1 MMRISFWIAVLS
13 CLLGLAALVM
23 VGWYEAGGDIDSL
36 PPLGVWCV
44 VFAASVLVLGVVW
57 LLVQCFYRSDEPD
70 V

>member
-1 MMRISFWIAVLS
+1 MMRISFWIAVFS

-23 VGWYEAGGDIDSL
+23 LGWFEAGGDIDSL
-36 PPLGVWCV
+36 PTLGVWCV
-44 VFAASVLVLGVVW
+44 IFAASVLALGVVW

>member
-13 CLLGLAALVM
+13 CLLGLGALVM
-23 VGWYEAGGDIDSL
+23 LGWFEAGGDLDSL
-36 PPLGVWCV
+36 PPFGVWCV
-44 VFAASVLVLGVVW
+44 IFAASVLALGIVW

>member
-23 VGWYEAGGDIDSL
+23 LGWFEAGGDMGSL
-36 PPLGVWCV
+36 PPFGVWCM
-44 VFAASVLVLGVVW
+44 VFAASVLVLGIVW